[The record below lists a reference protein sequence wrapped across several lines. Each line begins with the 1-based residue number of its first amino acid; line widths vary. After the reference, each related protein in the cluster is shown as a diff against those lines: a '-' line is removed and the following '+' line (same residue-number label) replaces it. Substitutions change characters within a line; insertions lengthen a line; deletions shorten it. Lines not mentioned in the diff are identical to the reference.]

1 MTLADAIITLQIK
14 KKLSI
19 YFSHNTDAAVG
30 DKGRTLV
37 PATKTCPVMYFNGD
51 EGLSTPAAGKKTC
64 SDIVFFSNLNLFT

>member
-51 EGLSTPAAGKKTC
+51 EGLSTPAVGKN
-64 SDIVFFSNLNLFT
+64 VQ